1 MTAWMVRTGH
11 GPAHPISGELPT
23 AGPEGRARSRGRGI
37 SRGPGVLAGAVAL
50 LTLAYGAG
58 VGIAQEPAPS
68 GHGTQGAHDA
78 PGGHDAPG
86 AHDAPGGH
94 DAPGAHGASGAH
106 DASGDHGAPGT
117 PAADPSRTDD
127 VAGDLAATGGSSWM
141 RAAGVFS
148 PPGSFVASDALTYDT
163 RLVPAGARIEITQF
177 TDPSGTRIGAR
188 LHGLVPGRAYGM
200 HVHTSPCGAD
210 PAAAGPHYQH
220 RPSATAD
227 PVNEVWLDFR
237 TDEDGDGRA
246 EALHDWDFREGGAR
260 SVIIHDRQGGAGER
274 AACFTVPFGPGGQ
287 A

>member
-1 MTAWMVRTGH
+1 MTAWMVRTGR
-11 GPAHPISGELPT
+11 GPAHPISGGRPT
-23 AGPEGRARSRGRGI
+23 GGHEGGTRSRGRGI
-37 SRGPGVLAGAVAL
+37 SRSPGALAGAVAL

-58 VGIAQEPAPS
+58 VGVAQETTHS
-68 GHGTQGAHDA
+68 GPGTQGAHDT
-78 PGGHDAPG
+78 
-86 AHDAPGGH
+86 
-94 DAPGAHGASGAH
+94 H
-106 DASGDHGAPGT
+106 DASGAPEASGTHDASGSHGAAGAHHASGGHGVPGA
-117 PAADPSRTDD
+117 PAADPSRTDE
-127 VAGDLAATGGSSWM
+127 VADDLTATGGSSWT

-148 PPGSFVASDALTYDT
+148 PPGSFVPSDALTYDT
-163 RLVPAGARIEITQF
+163 RLVPAGARIEVTQF
-177 TDPSGTRIGAR
+177 TDPSGNRVRAR
-188 LHGLVPGRAYGM
+188 LHGLMPGRAYGM

-237 TDEDGDGRA
+237 TDEDGDGRS
-246 EALHDWDFREGGAR
+246 EALHGWNFRDGGAR

>member
-11 GPAHPISGELPT
+11 GPAHPISGGRPT
-23 AGPEGRARSRGRGI
+23 AGPEGGTRSRGRGT
-37 SRGPGVLAGAVAL
+37 SRVFGALAGAAAL

-58 VGIAQEPAPS
+58 VGVAAQEPAP
-68 GHGTQGAHDA
+68 AA
-78 PGGHDAPG
+78 PGGHG
-86 AHDAPGGH
+86 AHDSHGGH
-94 DAPGAHGASGAH
+94 GGHGGHGAHGAS
-106 DASGDHGAPGT
+106 
-117 PAADPSRTDD
+117 AADPSRADD
-127 VAGDLAATGGSSWM
+127 VAGAGGSSWM

-148 PPGSFVASDALTYDT
+148 PPGSFVPSDALTYDT
-163 RLVPAGARIEITQF
+163 RLVPAGARIEVTRF
-177 TDPSGTRIGAR
+177 TGPSGTRVGAG

-246 EALHDWDFREGGAR
+246 EAVQDWNFREGGAR

-274 AACFTVPFGPGGQ
+274 AACFTVPFGPEGSV
-287 A
+287 

>member
-1 MTAWMVRTGH
+1 MTAWMVRTGR
-11 GPAHPISGELPT
+11 GPVHPISEGRPT
-23 AGPEGRARSRGRGI
+23 VGPEGRARSRGRGI
-37 SRGPGVLAGAVAL
+37 SRAPGALAGAVAL

-58 VGIAQEPAPS
+58 VGVAQEAAHS
-68 GHGTQGAHDA
+68 GHGSQGVQGAPDA
-78 PGGHDAPG
+78 PGGHG
-86 AHDAPGGH
+86 AHDG
-94 DAPGAHGASGAH
+94 SGAH
-106 DASGDHGAPGT
+106 DASEGHGAHGAP
-117 PAADPSRTDD
+117 AADQSRTAAVADD
-127 VAGDLAATGGSSWM
+127 VAATGGSSWM

-148 PPGSFVASDALTYDT
+148 PPGSFVPSDALTYDT

-177 TDPSGTRIGAR
+177 TEPSGTRVGTR

-200 HVHTSPCGAD
+200 HVHTSPCGAN
-210 PAAAGPHYQH
+210 PAAAGPHYQN

-246 EALHDWDFREGGAR
+246 EALHDWNFREGGAR

-274 AACFTVPFGPGGQ
+274 AACFTVPFGPGGR

>member
-1 MTAWMVRTGH
+1 MTAWMVRTGQ
-11 GPAHPISGELPT
+11 GPAHPISGRRPT
-23 AGPEGRARSRGRGI
+23 AGPEGGTRSRGRGI
-37 SRGPGVLAGAVAL
+37 PRVPGALAGAAAL

-58 VGIAQEPAPS
+58 VGVAQETPRSGYGTPAA
-68 GHGTQGAHDA
+68 HGTHDA
-78 PGGHDAPG
+78 PGGH
-86 AHDAPGGH
+86 
-94 DAPGAHGASGAH
+94 GAHGASG
-106 DASGDHGAPGT
+106 DHGASGGQGAHGA

-127 VAGDLAATGGSSWM
+127 VAATGGSSWM

-148 PPGSFVASDALTYDT
+148 PPGSFVPPDALTYDT
-163 RLVPAGARIEITQF
+163 RLVPAGARIEVTQF
-177 TDPSGTRIGAR
+177 TDPSGTRVGTR

-246 EALHDWDFREGGAR
+246 EALHDWNFREGGAR

-274 AACFTVPFGPGGQ
+274 AACFTVPFGPDDR

>member
-11 GPAHPISGELPT
+11 GPAHPNSGQRPT
-23 AGPEGRARSRGRGI
+23 EGPEGGTRARGRGA
-37 SRGPGVLAGAVAL
+37 SRVPGVLAGAAAL

-58 VGIAQEPAPS
+58 VGVAAQAPTHG
-68 GHGTQGAHDA
+68 GHGGHSGQG
-78 PGGHDAPG
+78 GS
-86 AHDAPGGH
+86 
-94 DAPGAHGASGAH
+94 GAS
-106 DASGDHGAPGT
+106 DASAV
-117 PAADPSRTDD
+117 DPSRADD
-127 VAGDLAATGGSSWM
+127 VAAVGGGSWM

-148 PPGSFVASDALTYDT
+148 PPGSFVQSDALTYDT
-163 RLVPAGARIEITQF
+163 RLVPAGARIEVTRF
-177 TDPSGTRIGAR
+177 TGPSGTRVGAR

-246 EALHDWDFREGGAR
+246 EAVHDWNFRAGGAR

-274 AACFTVPFGPGGQ
+274 AACFTVPFGPDGTGGG

>member
-11 GPAHPISGELPT
+11 GPAHPISGGWPT
-23 AGPEGRARSRGRGI
+23 AGPEGGTRSRGRGI
-37 SRGPGVLAGAVAL
+37 SRVSGALAGAAAL

-58 VGIAQEPAPS
+58 VGIAQESAHG
-68 GHGTQGAHDA
+68 GHGTQGAHGAQDA
-78 PGGHDAPG
+78 LGG
-86 AHDAPGGH
+86 
-94 DAPGAHGASGAH
+94 HGASGAH
-106 DASGDHGAPGT
+106 DGSGDHGAPGA

-127 VAGDLAATGGSSWM
+127 LVAAGDGSWM

-148 PPGSFVASDALTYDT
+148 PPGSFVQSDALTYDT
-163 RLVPAGARIEITQF
+163 RLVPAGARIEVTQF
-177 TDPSGTRIGAR
+177 TGPSGTRVGAR

-246 EALHDWDFREGGAR
+246 EALHEWNFREGGAR

-274 AACFTVPFGPGGQ
+274 AACFTVPFGPDDR